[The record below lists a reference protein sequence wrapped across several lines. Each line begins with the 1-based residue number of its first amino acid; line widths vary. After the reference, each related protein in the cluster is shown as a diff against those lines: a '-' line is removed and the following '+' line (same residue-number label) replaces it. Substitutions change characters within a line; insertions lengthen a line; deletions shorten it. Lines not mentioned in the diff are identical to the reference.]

1 MIHPKNSSSL
11 VIGLAL
17 FSMFFGSGNLIFPM
31 AVGTVSQDGYM
42 AGAFGFVLTA
52 VLLPF
57 LGVLTMVL
65 FRGDYVRFFSCLG
78 RRGGFVLMLCLLT
91 FWVPLGSAPRCITL
105 AHSALQQQ
113 LGPAVPLWTFSAI
126 YSLAVFMMT
135 ARRNRVIQILGKVL
149 TPMLLL
155 SLATVFFS
163 GLYFSPG
170 LEEIGGNSW
179 RLFNNGLSEGYNTQ
193 DLIASFFFSSSI
205 IGILQK
211 FPRSEGSTHRP
222 VLTVLRASLIGITIL
237 GVVYLGLLYLGA
249 TYADVLMNVS
259 KDMLLPTLAVHLL
272 GGPLGWVA
280 IVTMI
285 LACLTTS
292 VALALVFTNF
302 VKESVF
308 DNKLSHRWAL
318 AGTTF
323 VTFAISTIGFDGIAR
338 IVSPAM
344 QVLYPTLILLI
355 AFQLGRLAWRKIRAQ
370 RMLEQQRLDRI
381 N

>member
-31 AVGTVSQDGYM
+31 AVGTYSQDGYV
-42 AGAFGFVLTA
+42 AGALGFLLTA

-65 FRGDYVRFFSCLG
+65 FSGDYTRFFSCLG
-78 RRGGFVLMLCLLT
+78 RRTGFLLTLCLLT
-91 FWVPLGSAPRCITL
+91 FWIPLGSAPRCITL

-113 LGPAVPLWTFSAI
+113 LGPAVPLWLFSAI
-126 YSLAVFMMT
+126 YSVAVYVMT
-135 ARRNRVIQILGKVL
+135 IRRNRVIQILGKVL

-155 SLATVFFS
+155 SMAMVFFS

-170 LEEIGGNSW
+170 LDEIGADSF
-179 RLFNNGLSEGYNTQ
+179 RLFSNGLSEGYNTQ

-205 IGILQK
+205 IGILQQ
-211 FPRSEGSTHRP
+211 FPRAQGSQGRP
-222 VLTVLRASLIGITIL
+222 VFLVLRASVIGITIL
-237 GVVYLGLLYLGA
+237 GLVYLGLLYLGA
-249 TYADVLMNVS
+249 VYADVLLNVS
-259 KDMLLPTLAVHLL
+259 KDTSLPTLAVHLL
-272 GGPLGWVA
+272 GGPLGWAA
-280 IVTMI
+280 ILTMI

-302 VKESVF
+302 LKVNVCENRV
-308 DNKLSHRWAL
+308 SHRTAL
-318 AGTTF
+318 AGTTI

-344 QVLYPTLILLI
+344 QILYPTLIVLI
-355 AFQLGRLAWRKIRAQ
+355 ALQLGHLAWRQLRAR
-370 RMLEQQRLDRI
+370 RMLAQQRLDQV